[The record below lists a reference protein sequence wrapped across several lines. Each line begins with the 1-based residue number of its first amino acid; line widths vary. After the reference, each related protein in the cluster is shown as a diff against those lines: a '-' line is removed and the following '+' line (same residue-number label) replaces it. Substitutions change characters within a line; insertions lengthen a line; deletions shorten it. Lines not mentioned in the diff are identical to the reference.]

1 MQALSQAD
9 VIVQNTIVGQGKG
22 PGLHDPPE
30 GVVVVVLSGAALG
43 RHAGVAH
50 GEASIVPHIE
60 VQLVAWDGPLI
71 DVKRPAVIVGHPRG
85 VRSPGLAGG
94 GQGVEHFG
102 LFLSSKAQLRV
113 DQSKQAAHTHTS
125 ASAMTGS
132 LTYRRRSFR
141 YRTSSGA

>member
-1 MQALSQAD
+1 M
-9 VIVQNTIVGQGKG
+9 GQGKG
-22 PGLHDPPE
+22 PGLHDSPE
-30 GVVVVVLSGAALG
+30 GVVVIVPPGNALG
-43 RHAGVAH
+43 RHPGVAH
-50 GEASIVPHIE
+50 GEAGIVPQIE
-60 VQLVAWDGPLI
+60 VQLVAGNGPLI
-71 DVKRPAVIVGHPRG
+71 DVERPAVIVGHPRG
-85 VRSPGLAGG
+85 VRPPGLTGG

-113 DQSKQAAHTHTS
+113 DQSKQAAHIHTS